1 MGIYNSSVD
10 IARHYMPYVVRGRF
24 VYSIFGLTRI
34 PPKFEIKI
42 MYNSVIMTA
51 TDWAQFI
58 LALLS
63 IGAIIIG
70 AIRWYI
76 KIQIKPIAEAVEDI
90 RSETKTNGGTSMR
103 DEIKAIKI
111 EQEDAKVLRK
121 ATSDKLDHMY
131 DVLLDFVSRSK

>member
-1 MGIYNSSVD
+1 MYNSS
-10 IARHYMPYVVRGRF
+10 
-24 VYSIFGLTRI
+24 
-34 PPKFEIKI
+34 
-42 MYNSVIMTA
+42 IMTT

-63 IGAIIIG
+63 IGAIIVSS
-70 AIRWYI
+70 IRWYI

-90 RSETKTNGGTSMR
+90 RAETKTNGGTSMR

-131 DVLLDFVSRSK
+131 DILLEYVSKNSK

>member
-1 MGIYNSSVD
+1 
-10 IARHYMPYVVRGRF
+10 
-24 VYSIFGLTRI
+24 
-34 PPKFEIKI
+34 

-90 RSETKTNGGTSMR
+90 RAETKTNGGTSMR

-131 DVLLDFVSRSK
+131 DLFVEYVSKNSK

>member
-1 MGIYNSSVD
+1 
-10 IARHYMPYVVRGRF
+10 
-24 VYSIFGLTRI
+24 
-34 PPKFEIKI
+34 

-58 LALLS
+58 LTMLS
-63 IGAIIIG
+63 IGTIIVG
-70 AIRWYI
+70 SIRWYI
-76 KIQIKPIAEAVEDI
+76 KVQIKPIAEAVDDI
-90 RSETKTNGGTSMR
+90 RAETKTNGGTSMR